1 MADLKVK
8 IGNMKF
14 ENPVMVAAGPPSRD
28 AYMIIDCVK
37 NGAGGVVSKTI
48 STEAAHIPKPCMADY
63 KTRFLNTE
71 LWSELSPEHWIEKE
85 YEKAKTCGVPL
96 MLGMG
101 YTPEQIENL
110 IPRVDKFADA
120 YEISSH
126 YVGRDITPVLNTLK
140 AAKAHTKKPVFMKV
154 SPGIADIGGFG
165 KALEAAGA
173 DGLVAIN
180 SVGPC
185 FAIDIETGLPNMG
198 SETGYG
204 WMSGAAI
211 KPIALRHVYELCKAV
226 RIPVIG
232 VGGVTKGEDVIE
244 MFMAGAAAV
253 QVCTQAIIEGNKAF
267 GRIVKETN
275 NWLDTHNY
283 KSINEIKGITIE
295 KMKERKAPKYD
306 TVYPKVN
313 DNKCI
318 GCGKCKESCV
328 YQAIT
333 VDNKKAAVNT
343 LKCFGCGL
351 CETRCP
357 VNAIRHMKINNK

>member
-8 IGNMKF
+8 IGDMEF
-14 ENPVMVAAGPPSRD
+14 ENPVMVAAGPPSRN
-28 AYMIIDCVK
+28 AEMIIDCVK

-71 LWSELSPEHWIEKE
+71 LWSELSPEHWIENE

-96 MLGMG
+96 IVGMG
-101 YTPEQIENL
+101 YTPEQIANL

-126 YVGRDITPVLNTLK
+126 YVGRDITPVLNTLR

-154 SPGIADIGGFG
+154 SPGIADIGEFG

-185 FAIDIETGLPNMG
+185 FSIDIETGLPNMG
-198 SETGYG
+198 SEAGYG

-211 KPIALRHVYELCKAV
+211 KPIALRHVYELCRAV
-226 RIPVIG
+226 KIPVLA

-244 MFMAGAAAV
+244 MLMAGAAAV
-253 QVCTQAIIEGNKAF
+253 QVCTQAIVEGNKAF
-267 GRIVKETN
+267 KRIVKETN
-275 NWLDTHNY
+275 SWLDSHGY
-283 KSINEIKGITIE
+283 KSLDEVRGITID
-295 KMKERKAPKYD
+295 KMKERTAPQYD
-306 TVYPKVN
+306 TVYPEVIE
-313 DNKCI
+313 DKCI
-318 GCGKCKESCV
+318 GCGKCEESCV
-328 YQAIT
+328 YQAII
-333 VDNKKAAVNT
+333 VDNKKAAVDNS
-343 LKCFGCGL
+343 KCFGCGL
-351 CETRCP
+351 CTTRCP
-357 VNAIRHMKINNK
+357 VGAIKL